1 MESGFS
7 SHEFL
12 LQAPFPAMSWY
23 RRTKLVF
30 DSLRRNINPKIL
42 PRSHVTSRI
51 NNPIGSSNPSAKF
64 SSISS
69 REVGL
74 RSWTSLGR
82 NTNRIAYNPFLSQP
96 KRYYY
101 VDRYQVRH
109 FKPRGPGRW
118 FQNPRT
124 VFTVVLVGS
133 VGLITLIVGNTET
146 IPYTKRTH
154 FILLSK
160 PMEKLL
166 GETQFEQIKK
176 TYQGKILP
184 ATHPESIRVRLI
196 AKEVIDALQ
205 RGLSNERVWSDLG
218 YASTESSLGGGS
230 DKGVKEMEMAM
241 SGEDTMTDMKWSK
254 EDQVLDDQWIQKSRK
269 KDSKAHAATSHLEG
283 ISWEVLVVNE
293 PIVNAFCLP
302 AGKIVVF
309 TGLLNHFKSDA
320 EVATVIGH
328 EVGHAVARHVAEGIT
343 KNLWFAILQ
352 LVLYQFVMPDL
363 VNTMSALFLR
373 LPFSR
378 KMEIEADYIGLLLL
392 ASAGYD
398 PRVAPTVYEKLGKL
412 GGDALGDY
420 LSTHPSGKKRSK
432 LLAQANVMEEALMIY
447 REVQAGRTGVEGFL

>member
-1 MESGFS
+1 
-7 SHEFL
+7 
-12 LQAPFPAMSWY
+12 MSWY

-42 PRSHVTSRI
+42 PRSHVPSRV
-51 NNPIGSSNPSAKF
+51 NPIGSSNPSAKFSGF

-74 RSWTSLGR
+74 RSWTSLGQ
-82 NTNRIAYNPFLSQP
+82 NTNRIAYNPFLSVP
-96 KRYYY
+96 KRNYY

-124 VFTVVLVGS
+124 VFTVVIVGS
-133 VGLITLIVGNTET
+133 VAVITLYVGNLET
-146 IPYTKRTH
+146 VPYTKRTH

-176 TYQGKILP
+176 TYKGKILP
-184 ATHPESIRVRLI
+184 AIHPESIRVRLI

-218 YASTESSLGGGS
+218 YASTESSLGGG
-230 DKGVKEMEMAM
+230 DKGVKEMERAM

-254 EDQVLDDQWIQKSRK
+254 QDQVLDDEWIQQSRK
-269 KDSKAHAATSHLEG
+269 KDSKAHAASSHLEG

-309 TGLLNHFKSDA
+309 TGLLDIFKSDA

-343 KNLWFAILQ
+343 KNLWFAVLQ

-398 PRVAPTVYEKLGKL
+398 PRVAPKVYEKLGQL
-412 GGDALGDY
+412 GGNVLADY
-420 LSTHPSGKKRSK
+420 LSTHPSGKKRSQ

-447 REVQAGRTGVEGFL
+447 REVQSGRRGIEGFL